1 MDALRIVISSTKPLF
16 IAGSRAVFEDDG
28 SFEIAALVTSP
39 GDTVAAVAEHLPDV
53 VLVDAD
59 AHDGRSLTLIRR
71 IRETSPDT
79 AVVLM
84 SEVRDLA
91 DAQAAA
97 MVGAY
102 GYLVANLD
110 LRDLPAAI
118 RLAVRE
124 SAYFARGLPALD
136 GAAAARNAGITSR
149 ELAVLSGVGRNLS
162 NREIAAE
169 LWVTEHTVKFH
180 LTNIYRKMGVA
191 NRVDAV
197 RWAVQRGLV

>member
-28 SFEIAALVTSP
+28 SFEVAASVTGA
-39 GDTVAAVAEHLPDV
+39 GDTLAAAAKHAPDV

-59 AHDGRSLTLIRR
+59 PHDARWLTLVRR
-71 IRETSPDT
+71 IHETSPGT

-84 SEVRDLA
+84 SEARDVA
-91 DAQAAA
+91 HAQAAA

-118 RLAVRE
+118 RLAVHE
-124 SAYFARGLPALD
+124 SAYFARGLPALEGD
-136 GAAAARNAGITSR
+136 HAARGVGITAR
-149 ELAVLSGVGRNLS
+149 ELAVLRGVGRNLS

-180 LTNIYRKMGVA
+180 LTNIYRKTGVA

-197 RWAVQRGLV
+197 RWAMQHGLV